1 MCILLWAS
9 KVSFKLEAHS
19 SIPSCLRIQIFV
31 MVQILF
37 VLFTPIMMGFF
48 GEHEL
53 QMVKQKAGLTND
65 KDH

>member
-1 MCILLWAS
+1 
-9 KVSFKLEAHS
+9 
-19 SIPSCLRIQIFV
+19 